1 MDKNFSDNLP
11 IYMQIMKKIS
21 QAIVS
26 GEMRVGERI
35 PSVREL
41 ADLFGVNPN
50 TMQRALSELE
60 REGLVISNRTAGR
73 FVTEDINKIDRVR
86 EDMARETIF
95 RFMEEIKALGYSKE
109 EIKSFFQGDAIERV
123 G

>member
-1 MDKNFSDNLP
+1 MYKRQP

-26 GEMRVGERI
+26 GEMKVGERI

-60 REGLVISNRTAGR
+60 REGLVISNRTCLLYTSR
-73 FVTEDINKIDRVR
+73 CV
-86 EDMARETIF
+86 
-95 RFMEEIKALGYSKE
+95 
-109 EIKSFFQGDAIERV
+109 
-123 G
+123 

>member
-26 GEMRVGERI
+26 GEMKVGERI

-95 RFMEEIKALGYSKE
+95 HFMEEIKALGYSKE
-109 EIKSFFQGDAIERV
+109 EIKNFFQGDAIERV